1 MQLAE
6 KRSFSADRAAKP
18 QENRTRIPL
27 VSTTI
32 RKLRLPDIILHR
44 RGTVT
49 FKVILAIFGIA
60 LKLFF
65 RRIETVNAE
74 SVPSGTGVIF
84 VMNHP
89 NGLVDPA
96 LVFVALPRRISFLA
110 KSTLF
115 RMPVISFLLKTVEAL
130 PVYRKLDAGED
141 VSKNQET
148 FRAAQERL
156 RGGGSIALFPEGLSH
171 NSTKLLPMKTGAA
184 RIALGAVSVG
194 EPLDLRIVP
203 VGLYYTS
210 KTTFRSEALLHFG
223 EAFRVEAVELEN
235 GQPPR
240 AAVKELTAKIESA
253 LLEVT
258 LNAETESELHT
269 AAVAEKIF
277 AAASEEGAFLGEKLE
292 FKKRYVDE
300 SSDAVLDRKLVD
312 FDAKLDAIGLEPEHL
327 SLANL
332 ERGFVIRQ
340 AIFQTWVLFM
350 LLPLSIYGTILHFPA
365 YQLCKLT
372 AYLFSRHGADDI
384 ASTAKVLAG
393 MMFFPLT
400 WLIAAVVMYFLSG
413 WQLALASIPFSFV
426 AGYAALY
433 SWEEATEM
441 SGWGMASGGSSRKK
455 KSSSGSTLSGRN
467 FPSRYPRSART
478 EPFLPQRRRRC
489 GRFSI
494 RPPSRRSSRRR

>member
-1 MQLAE
+1 MPAKI
-6 KRSFSADRAAKP
+6 KR
-18 QENRTRIPL
+18 
-27 VSTTI
+27 
-32 RKLRLPDIILHR
+32 LRLPDLILNR
-44 RGTVT
+44 RGTIT
-49 FKVILAIFGIA
+49 FKIILAIFGVA

-65 RRIETVNAE
+65 RRIETVNAG

-148 FRAAQERL
+148 FLAAQGRL
-156 RGGGSIALFPEGLSH
+156 RNGGSIALFPEGISH
-171 NSTKLLPMKTGAA
+171 NSPKLLPMKTGAA

-194 EPLDLRIVP
+194 EGLDLRIVP

-223 EAFRVEAVELEN
+223 ESFSVEPVGLED

-240 AAVKELTAKIESA
+240 AAVKDLTAKIEAA
-253 LLEVT
+253 LREVT
-258 LNAETESELHT
+258 VNAETEAELHT
-269 AAVAEKIF
+269 ASIAESIF
-277 AAASEEGAFLGEKLE
+277 ATGEGGEFLGEKLE
-292 FKKRYVDE
+292 FKKRFVDGGGDPRFE
-300 SSDAVLDRKLVD
+300 RKLVD
-312 FDAKLDAIGLEPEHL
+312 FDAHLTEMGLEPEHL

-332 ERGFVIRQ
+332 KRGSVIRQ
-340 AIFQTWVLFM
+340 AMFQAWVLVM

-365 YQLCKLT
+365 YQLCKL
-372 AYLFSRHGADDI
+372 AAHLFSRHGADDI
-384 ASTAKVLAG
+384 ASTVKVLAG
-393 MMFFPLT
+393 MVFFPLT
-400 WLIAAVVMYFLSG
+400 WLIAAAVLYFLSG
-413 WQLALASIPFSFV
+413 WQLALVSIPFSFI

-433 SWEEATEM
+433 SLEEGTEM
-441 SGWGMASGGSSRKK
+441 SGWGMAIWRFLTQKERFLRLYVERRELVRALKDLG
-455 KSSSGSTLSGRN
+455 
-467 FPSRYPRSART
+467 PPR
-478 EPFLPQRRRRC
+478 
-489 GRFSI
+489 
-494 RPPSRRSSRRR
+494 

>member
-1 MQLAE
+1 MSPKI
-6 KRSFSADRAAKP
+6 KR
-18 QENRTRIPL
+18 
-27 VSTTI
+27 
-32 RKLRLPDIILHR
+32 LRLPDLILNR
-44 RGTVT
+44 RGTIT
-49 FKVILAIFGIA
+49 FKIILGIFGIA

-141 VSKNQET
+141 VSKNLET

-156 RGGGSIALFPEGLSH
+156 RSGGSIALFPEGVSH
-171 NSTKLLPMKTGAA
+171 NSPKLLPMKTGAA

-194 EPLDLRIVP
+194 EPLELRIVP

-223 EAFRVEAVELEN
+223 ESFRVEPVELED

-240 AAVKELTAKIESA
+240 AAVKELTSKIELA
-253 LLEVT
+253 LGEVT
-258 LNAETESELHT
+258 LNAETEAELHT

-277 AAASEEGAFLGEKLE
+277 AAANDEEAFLGEKFE
-292 FKKRYVDE
+292 FKKRYVGDGGGNAE
-300 SSDAVLDRKLVD
+300 LEQRLHD
-312 FDAKLDAIGLEPEHL
+312 FDSKLDALGLEPGHL

-332 ERGFVIRQ
+332 KRSFVIRQ
-340 AIFQTWVLFM
+340 AIFQTWALVM
-350 LLPLSIYGTILHFPA
+350 LLPLTIFGTILHFPA
-365 YQLCKLT
+365 YQLTKLT

-384 ASTAKVLAG
+384 ASTVKVLAG
-393 MMFFPLT
+393 MVFFPLT
-400 WLIAAVVMYFLSG
+400 WLISAGVLYLLSG
-413 WQLALASIPFSFV
+413 WQIALASIPFSFV

-433 SWEEATEM
+433 SWEEGTEM
-441 SGWGMASGGSSRKK
+441 SGWGMAIWRFLTQKDRFLRLFVERSDLSKSLKK
-455 KSSSGSTLSGRN
+455 LNTSDD
-467 FPSRYPRSART
+467 
-478 EPFLPQRRRRC
+478 EPF
-489 GRFSI
+489 
-494 RPPSRRSSRRR
+494 

>member
-1 MQLAE
+1 MPANI
-6 KRSFSADRAAKP
+6 KR
-18 QENRTRIPL
+18 
-27 VSTTI
+27 
-32 RKLRLPDIILHR
+32 LRLPDLILNR

-49 FKVILAIFGIA
+49 FKLILSIFGIA

-65 RRIETVNAE
+65 RRIETVNAD
-74 SVPSGTGVIF
+74 SVPTGTGVIF
-84 VMNHP
+84 VLNHP

-130 PVYRKLDAGED
+130 PVYRKVDAGED

-156 RGGGSIALFPEGLSH
+156 RRGGSIALFPEGVSH
-171 NSTKLLPMKTGAA
+171 NSPKLLPMKTGAA

-194 EPLDLRIVP
+194 IPLDLRIVP

-223 EAFRVEAVELEN
+223 EAFPVEPVELES

-240 AAVKELTAKIESA
+240 AAVKELTEKIESA
-253 LLEVT
+253 LREVT
-258 LNAETESELHT
+258 LNAETEAELQT
-269 AAVAEKIF
+269 AAIAEKIF
-277 AAASEEGAFLGEKLE
+277 AAASEEEALLGEKLD
-292 FKKRYVDE
+292 FKKRYVGEDV
-300 SSDAVLDRKLVD
+300 DAKFEKKLRE
-312 FDAKLDAIGLEPEHL
+312 FDAKLENLGLGPEHL

-332 ERGFVIRQ
+332 DRGFVIRQ
-340 AIFQTWVLFM
+340 AVFQTWALVM
-350 LLPLSIYGTILHFPA
+350 LLPLSVYGTILHFPA

-384 ASTAKVLAG
+384 ASTVKVLAG
-393 MMFFPLT
+393 MVFFPLT
-400 WLIAAVVMYFLSG
+400 WLIAAAVMYFLSG

-426 AGYAALY
+426 AGYIALY
-433 SWEEATEM
+433 SWEEGTEM
-441 SGWGMASGGSSRKK
+441 SGWGMAIWRFLTQKEKFLRLYVERKE
-455 KSSSGSTLSGRN
+455 LSN
-467 FPSRYPRSART
+467 ALSDLS
-478 EPFLPQRRRRC
+478 
-489 GRFSI
+489 
-494 RPPSRRSSRRR
+494 